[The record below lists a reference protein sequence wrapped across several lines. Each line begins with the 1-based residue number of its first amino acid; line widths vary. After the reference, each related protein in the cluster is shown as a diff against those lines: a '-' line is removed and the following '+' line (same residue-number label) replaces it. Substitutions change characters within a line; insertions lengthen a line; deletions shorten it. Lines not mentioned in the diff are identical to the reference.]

1 MNKLEL
7 ESKNLIDYVLL
18 HESAHTKVKN
28 HSKKYWNYLDT
39 LTGDAKRLDKEL
51 KKFRIGLS

>member
-7 ESKNLIDYVLL
+7 EAKNLIDYVFL
-18 HESAHTKVKN
+18 HELAHTKIKN
-28 HSKKYWNYLDT
+28 HSKKFWNFLDT
-39 LTGDAKRLDKEL
+39 LTGDAKSLDKEL

>member
-7 ESKNLIDYVLL
+7 EAKNLIDYVLL
-18 HESAHTKVKN
+18 HELAHSKVKN
-28 HSKKYWNYLDT
+28 HSKKYWNILDT

-51 KKFRIGLS
+51 KKFKIGLS